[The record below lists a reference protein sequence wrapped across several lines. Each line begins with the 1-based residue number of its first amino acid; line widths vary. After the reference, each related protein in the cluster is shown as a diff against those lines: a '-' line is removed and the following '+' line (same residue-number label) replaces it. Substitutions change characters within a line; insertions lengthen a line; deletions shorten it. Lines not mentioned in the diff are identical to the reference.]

1 MLNKIQYLRKLAP
14 IGMPSLAQILAASA
28 SKAARDAYLQG
39 RNAYYGYFSAV
50 IDDDGNPI
58 STGGWNGWMQTNT
71 NHYTPTNTSSLSSIQ
86 LTRTP
91 PPAPVVNMP
100 ISSSTSNT
108 TISLA
113 DRIAAN
119 NIALQILQIPTS
131 KLDTKNLMQS
141 YGQLIVNGFSSD
153 TLQALKIEYV
163 NRVDQANGMYD
174 RDYINISD
182 QANAIY
188 DRDPAGSIIIT
199 KI

>member
-14 IGMPSLAQILAASA
+14 IGMPTLAQLLAASA
-28 SKAARDAYLQG
+28 SKAARDAAIIQG
-39 RNAYYGYFSAV
+39 RNSYIGYFSAFV
-50 IDDDGNPI
+50 DDDGNPI
-58 STGGWNGWMQTNT
+58 STGGWNGWMQQNPNT
-71 NHYTPTNTSSLSSIQ
+71 YRPKSTSSLQ

-91 PPAPVVNMP
+91 PPLPVVNMP

>member
-14 IGMPSLAQILAASA
+14 IGMPTLAQILAASA
-28 SKAARDAYLQG
+28 SKAARDAYIQG
-39 RNAYYGYFSAV
+39 TNAYRGYFSAV

-58 STGGWNGWMQTNT
+58 STGGWNGWMQPNI

-163 NRVDQANGMYD
+163 N
-174 RDYINISD
+174 ISD
-182 QANAIY
+182 QANVIY